1 MPPCLIDREAVRA
14 EIQPFLG
21 ISEVR
26 PFKSDLVEIN
36 PGSLRNVIEN
46 YDETAVVLA
55 GTEIEQFL
63 T

>member
-1 MPPCLIDREAVRA
+1 MRA